1 MPKSVLIVDD
11 HEAVRREL
19 RRLFQG
25 YEEFTVCGEAQD
37 GSEALAKAQ
46 QLSPDLVILDLVM
59 PEMGGLEAA
68 TALHYMMP
76 DVPIFLLTAHY
87 SRELELT
94 ALQCGVRAIFSKY
107 EDLGR
112 LLGRARAE
120 LRIEPEENIQR
131 GPRNHDS
138 RERSPLD

>member
-19 RRLFQG
+19 RRLFRD
-25 YEEFTVCGEAQD
+25 YEEFSVCGEAQD
-37 GSEALAKAQ
+37 GSETLTKAQ
-46 QLSPDLVILDLVM
+46 QLLPDLIILDLVM

-107 EDLGR
+107 DDLGR
-112 LLGRARAE
+112 LLHRARKE
-120 LRIEPEENIQR
+120 LRVQDEEKIDP
-131 GPRNHDS
+131 GSRNDGAS
-138 RERSPLD
+138 QRSPLN

>member
-19 RRLFQG
+19 RRLFRD

-37 GSEALAKAQ
+37 GSEALTKAQ
-46 QLSPDLVILDLVM
+46 QLLPDLIILDLVM

-76 DVPIFLLTAHY
+76 EVPIFLLTAHY

-107 EDLGR
+107 EDLTR
-112 LLGRARAE
+112 LLRRARVE
-120 LRIEPEENIQR
+120 LHVEPDEKVEREPPND
-131 GPRNHDS
+131 GAG
-138 RERSPLD
+138 ERSPLN

>member
-1 MPKSVLIVDD
+1 MRKSVLIVDD

-19 RRLFQG
+19 RRLFRD

-37 GSEALAKAQ
+37 GTEALTKAQ
-46 QLSPDLVILDLVM
+46 QLLPDLIILDLVM

-76 DVPIFLLTAHY
+76 EVPIFLLTAHY

-107 EDLGR
+107 EDLGG
-112 LLGRARAE
+112 LLQRARVE
-120 LRIEPEENIQR
+120 LRGGHEEKIEP
-131 GPRNHDS
+131 GPRSHDAG
-138 RERSPLD
+138 ERSPLN

>member
-19 RRLFQG
+19 RRLFRD
-25 YEEFTVCGEAQD
+25 YEEFSVCGEAQD
-37 GSEALAKAQ
+37 GSEALTKAQ
-46 QLSPDLVILDLVM
+46 QLLPDLIILDLVM

-107 EDLGR
+107 DDLGR
-112 LLGRARAE
+112 LLHRARVE
-120 LRIEPEENIQR
+120 LRVEHQEKIDP
-131 GPRNHDS
+131 GSRNDGA
-138 RERSPLD
+138 RERSPLN

>member
-1 MPKSVLIVDD
+1 MCKSVLIVDD

-19 RRLFQG
+19 RRLFRD

-37 GSEALAKAQ
+37 GSEALTKAQ
-46 QLSPDLVILDLVM
+46 QLLPDLIILDLVM

-76 DVPIFLLTAHY
+76 EVPIFLLTAHY

-107 EDLGR
+107 DDLGG
-112 LLGRARAE
+112 LLQRARME
-120 LRIEPEENIQR
+120 LRVEQQEKIDA
-131 GPRNHDS
+131 GSRNDGA

>member
-19 RRLFQG
+19 RRLFRD

-37 GSEALAKAQ
+37 GSEALTKAQ
-46 QLSPDLVILDLVM
+46 QLLPDLIILDLVM

-107 EDLGR
+107 DDLGR
-112 LLGRARAE
+112 LLHRARME
-120 LRIEPEENIQR
+120 LRVENEEKIDP
-131 GPRNHDS
+131 GSRNDGAS
-138 RERSPLD
+138 ERSPLN

>member
-19 RRLFQG
+19 RRLFRD

-37 GSEALAKAQ
+37 GSEALTKAQ
-46 QLSPDLVILDLVM
+46 QLLPDLIILDLVM

-94 ALQCGVRAIFSKY
+94 ALQSGVRAIFSKY
-107 EDLGR
+107 DDLGR
-112 LLGRARAE
+112 LLHRARME
-120 LRIEPEENIQR
+120 LRVENEEKIDP
-131 GPRNHDS
+131 GSRNDGAS
-138 RERSPLD
+138 ERSPLN